1 MDTGYNG
8 QPTATERK
16 ILVDELRSSVRFP
29 LKLPVEV
36 RADRSGVPGETED
49 ISAGG
54 VLFYMDA
61 GLDIG
66 SIIEFSISMP
76 ASILGT
82 ATDVVVKCTGRVVRC
97 SKHGDRTAVAA
108 VIDEYH
114 FDRSQ

>member
-1 MDTGYNG
+1 M
-8 QPTATERK
+8 
-16 ILVDELRSSVRFP
+16 DELRGSVRFP

-61 GLDIG
+61 ALEIG
-66 SIIEFSISMP
+66 SIIDFTISMP
-76 ASILGT
+76 ASVLGT

-97 SKHGDRTAVAA
+97 SMSQAQSQVAA
-108 VIDEYH
+108 TIDEYE
-114 FDRSQ
+114 FVEQ